1 MTFVRLYSMFEKQ
14 TNRMR
19 RARACVN
26 VYLSY
31 MVRILQK
38 NVLKLL
44 KIDLYNF
51 ITIITEVK
59 NLFIHELLKRDNFVE
74 YI

>member
-1 MTFVRLYSMFEKQ
+1 MFEKQ

>member
-1 MTFVRLYSMFEKQ
+1 MFEKQ

-51 ITIITEVK
+51 ITIITEVN